1 MSLLHQRTR
10 RRKSND
16 VLPAVLLQ
24 KSQRGVVL
32 VVALILLV
40 VVSLLA
46 ATAVRN
52 SDSNEAVAGNV
63 RTTELAMEAAEIAL
77 RYCEDLVLKIPKSP
91 EEETD
96 DKAKRNHWASRENWD
111 KKPDMVYVFP
121 LDLLKQSNIQKT
133 YSRSSEC
140 MFEKIFMPKE
150 IVQTSTNGSRFYLV
164 TARGFGP
171 EVAEVDK
178 NRSRPVGTEI
188 WLQTHIEIQ

>member
-111 KKPDMVYVFP
+111 KKTNTVYV
-121 LDLLKQSNIQKT
+121 LSLLLLNQSNIQKT
-133 YSRSSEC
+133 YSRPSEC
-140 MFEKIFMPKE
+140 MFEKI
-150 IVQTSTNGSRFYLV
+150 VQSSTNDSRFYLV
-164 TARGFGP
+164 IARGFGP
-171 EVAEVDK
+171 EVIKAEE

-188 WLQTHIEIQ
+188 WLQSHIEIQ